1 MTDHPVLIFILSATV
16 IKWIY
21 LDVTSCLLTLTSI
34 TLVQREVSSELLSV
48 ILTSQ
53 EGACLGSG
61 LVRVSDASSRSRTKM
76 TGHSQGNI
84 LKIVRI
90 NLFNF
95 FIPSNKV
102 TLAVSSLVSIDRSSS
117 GYGISKGIYVCV
129 GEILSLN
136 DFMAS
141 FIVTFLPDAKTF
153 LSTRLERFDANSD
166 AKSRVSKNPLFYIN
180 GPLLILW

>member
-34 TLVQREVSSELLSV
+34 TLVQRLDSSELLSV

-53 EGACLGSG
+53 ECACLGSG
-61 LVRVSDASSRSRTKM
+61 LVRVSDASSRSRMKM

-95 FIPSNKV
+95 FIPSNNV

-117 GYGISKGIYVCV
+117 GYRISKGIYVCV
-129 GEILSLN
+129 WGEGG
-136 DFMAS
+136 F
-141 FIVTFLPDAKTF
+141 
-153 LSTRLERFDANSD
+153 
-166 AKSRVSKNPLFYIN
+166 
-180 GPLLILW
+180 

>member
-61 LVRVSDASSRSRTKM
+61 LVRVSDASSRSRMKM

-95 FIPSNKV
+95 FIPSNNV

-129 GEILSLN
+129 WGEGG
-136 DFMAS
+136 F
-141 FIVTFLPDAKTF
+141 
-153 LSTRLERFDANSD
+153 
-166 AKSRVSKNPLFYIN
+166 
-180 GPLLILW
+180 

>member
-53 EGACLGSG
+53 ECACLGSG

-129 GEILSLN
+129 WGREGG
-136 DFMAS
+136 F
-141 FIVTFLPDAKTF
+141 
-153 LSTRLERFDANSD
+153 
-166 AKSRVSKNPLFYIN
+166 
-180 GPLLILW
+180 